1 MMHSFCLLPYYITD
15 NPMKEKRLGV
25 VGAKI
30 SSDSLVTTLLQ
41 L

>member
-1 MMHSFCLLPYYITD
+1 
-15 NPMKEKRLGV
+15 MKEKRLGV